1 MADNAYTGLPA
12 LPLEGLT
19 ILNTREVGNAESLTK
34 NLESKGALV
43 LETPTLSYAP
53 PTDWG
58 PFDAQVRQVTA
69 DDWIVFTSATA
80 VAFAVERIWTLN
92 LPHTLLNRAKI
103 AAIGQS
109 TAQALL
115 EHQIN
120 VHLVPERFQQEVLLQ
135 ALLPRLTPRNKV
147 WIPRAEEAR
156 EVLVTGLRK
165 AGFAVLVTPVYRTL
179 PPEGGLPAAA
189 REALTQRRVDW
200 ILFTSSS
207 TVTNFIAM
215 LEPPLRTR
223 LEARWPKVAC
233 LGAVTAET
241 ARAQGLPVAV
251 VPQRQDLEGLVAAL
265 VTHVQAEHS

>member
-1 MADNAYTGLPA
+1 MADATFSAMPF

-19 ILNTREVGNAESLTK
+19 ILNTREAGNAETLTR
-34 NLESKGALV
+34 NLESKGATV
-43 LETPTLSYAP
+43 LETPTITHAP
-53 PTDWG
+53 PTDWA
-58 PFDAQVRQVTA
+58 PFDRQVRQVTA

-92 LPHTLLNRAKI
+92 LPHTLLNRAHI

-120 VHLVPERFQQEVLLQ
+120 VHLVPERFQQEALLK
-135 ALLPRLTPRNKV
+135 ALLPLLTPRNLV

-156 EVLVTGLRK
+156 EVMVTALRK
-165 AGFAVLVTPVYRTL
+165 AGHSVLVTPVYRTIA
-179 PPEGGLPAAA
+179 PEGGLPPAA
-189 REALTQRRVDW
+189 REALSQRKVDW

-207 TVTNFIAM
+207 TVTNFLAM
-215 LEPPLRTR
+215 LEPEMRKR
-223 LEARWPKVAC
+223 LESRWPKIAC

-241 ARAQGLPVAV
+241 ARAQGLSVEV
-251 VPQRQDLEGLVAAL
+251 VPTRQDLEGLVAA
-265 VTHVQAEHS
+265 VVSRVQAEAP